1 MNTFA
6 IASCCLPTMIGGL
19 PQATS
24 SQDTA
29 MHPDIWKSV
38 SCSALVQ
45 TLRRLSNVSGVTVND
60 TPGNPVYVF
69 QVEYQFSPRL
79 AMPKGLYTV
88 SLYPSQN
95 IVLEQERR
103 VNRRFSSIPNPP
115 KMVDLTKTF
124 NVQGFSLFDDVP
136 SDPLFNLGWAAFVRV
151 APETKIGLEMKIV
164 TSGHLNLDEDGRP
177 VYLADGKPDR
187 LPLAK
192 EHSIL
197 AAAILKEVFEQG
209 KRLKVWKGE

>member
-1 MNTFA
+1 
-6 IASCCLPTMIGGL
+6 MIWGL
-19 PQATS
+19 PQASS
-24 SQDTA
+24 SQDKA

-45 TLRRLSNVSGVTVND
+45 TLRRLPNVSGVTVND
-60 TPGNPVYVF
+60 TPGNPVYIF

-115 KMVDLTKTF
+115 KRVDLTKTF
-124 NVQGFSLFDDVP
+124 NVQGFGLFDDVP
-136 SDPLFNLGWAAFVRV
+136 SDPLSFVALAAFVKIS
-151 APETKIGLEMKIV
+151 PEIMQGVEMKIV
-164 TSGHLNLDEDGRP
+164 TSGSRNLDEAGRP
-177 VYLADGKPDR
+177 VYLANGKQDR

-209 KRLKVWKGE
+209 KRLNIWAGEYRLSKSPNE

>member
-1 MNTFA
+1 MSTLA
-6 IASCCLPTMIGGL
+6 IASCYLTTMICGL
-19 PQATS
+19 PQASS

-45 TLRRLSNVSGVTVND
+45 TLRKLPNVSGVTVYD

-79 AMPKGLYTV
+79 AMPKGRYTV

-103 VNRRFSSIPNPP
+103 VNRHFSSIPNPP
-115 KMVDLTKTF
+115 KMVDLSKTF
-124 NVQGFSLFDDVP
+124 NVQGFALFDDVQG
-136 SDPLFNLGWAAFVRV
+136 DPLFNLGWAAFVRV

-164 TSGHLNLDEDGRP
+164 TSGRLNLGEDGKP
-177 VYLADGKPDR
+177 IYLADGKQDR

-197 AAAILKEVFEQG
+197 AAEILKEVFEQG

>member
-1 MNTFA
+1 
-6 IASCCLPTMIGGL
+6 
-19 PQATS
+19 
-24 SQDTA
+24 
-29 MHPDIWKSV
+29 MHPDIWKSI
-38 SCSALVQ
+38 SCSTLLQ
-45 TLRRLSNVSGVTVND
+45 TLGRLPNVSGVTVYD

-79 AMPKGLYTV
+79 AMPKGSYTV

-95 IVLEQERR
+95 IVLEQEKR

-115 KMVDLTKTF
+115 KMVDLSKTYK
-124 NVQGFSLFDDVP
+124 VHGFGLFDDVP
-136 SDPLFNLGWAAFVRV
+136 SDPLSFVALAAFVKIS
-151 APETKIGLEMKIV
+151 PESVQGLEMKIV
-164 TSGHLNLDEDGRP
+164 TNGRRNLDENGKP
-177 VYLADGKPDR
+177 VYLADGKQDR